1 MFVRI
6 FCTNF
11 KRNVHQF
18 HTHRRFTMKI
28 HHSLTGFFFALK
40 HCMQCNIGLDTFLR
54 ICKLFIPE
62 LKKTSAAVSQP
73 SAATT
78 SLYRKRNQPYFYFHH
93 FDHHESAI
101 LTITVPVY
109 QLDNLGTA
117 ILTNNCAPFLTT
129 MCPPIL
135 LSRFHHFDQARGI
148 IHYPP
153 F

>member
-1 MFVRI
+1 MFEPSLIQAAQSQFENFSFETVPLSGYMFVRI
-6 FCTNF
+6 FCTKF

-93 FDHHESAI
+93 FDHHVSMI
-101 LTITVPVY
+101 LI
-109 QLDNLGTA
+109 NH
-117 ILTNNCAPFLTT
+117 
-129 MCPPIL
+129 
-135 LSRFHHFDQARGI
+135 LS
-148 IHYPP
+148 
-153 F
+153 